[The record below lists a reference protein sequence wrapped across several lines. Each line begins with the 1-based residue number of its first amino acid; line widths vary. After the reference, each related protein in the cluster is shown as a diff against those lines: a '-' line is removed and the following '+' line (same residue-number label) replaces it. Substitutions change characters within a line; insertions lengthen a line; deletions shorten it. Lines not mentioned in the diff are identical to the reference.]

1 MAELKI
7 KPRYEFGEPV
17 CDKECPY
24 KEAYSHCVT
33 GGCTNSGEMVSDGWP
48 CIPALRRS
56 RDNLRK
62 ALLDAIRERNSLREQ
77 LSKESK

>member
-1 MAELKI
+1 MTDKKI
-7 KPRYEFGEPV
+7 KPRYESGEPV
-17 CDKECPY
+17 CDEECPY
-24 KEAYSHCVT
+24 KESYSHCVT
-33 GGCTNSGEMVSDGWP
+33 GGCTNSTEVVADGWP

-62 ALLDAIRERNSLREQ
+62 ALMEAVMERNSLREQ